1 MSVATIRDSAR
12 SWFPHGPRDLAFQAA
27 LWLSFV
33 FGYQVVQAGAGHDR
47 VQALNNGLR
56 VIELEREFGYR
67 LLELRVQDL
76 ALDST
81 VLHALTTLVYRTS
94 EFVVIALALL
104 WVYLRRNTAFRQL
117 RNTLIVTSLLALVA
131 FYAFPTAPP
140 RAFAAL
146 GFVDTA
152 RGSSGPASGH
162 GFELLPSNQYAAVP
176 SLHSA
181 DALIIGVGLALLVSS
196 RMAKV
201 AWVLWPLVVWFSV
214 LATANH
220 FWLDVVAGIALAG
233 VGALAVAVGPRA
245 LRQLARAARPRPSV
259 NDGAALT
266 LADHAT
272 IASSHLLPVKPPTT

>member
-1 MSVATIRDSAR
+1 MSVATIRNSAR
-12 SWFPHGPRDLAFQAA
+12 SLLPHGARDLAFQTA

-47 VQALNNGLR
+47 AQALANGLR
-56 VIELEREFGYR
+56 VIDLEREFGHR
-67 LLELRVQDL
+67 LLELRVQEL

-81 VLHALTTLVYRTS
+81 VLHTSTTLVYRTS

-104 WVYLRRNTAFRQL
+104 WVYLRRNWAFRQL
-117 RNTLIVTSLLALVA
+117 RNTLIVTSLLSLVA

-146 GFVDTA
+146 GFVDAA
-152 RGSSGPASGH
+152 RGSSGVASGH

-181 DALIIGVGLALLVSS
+181 DAVIIGVGLALLVSS

-201 AWVLWPLVVWFSV
+201 AWVLWPLLVWFSV

-233 VGALAVAVGPRA
+233 VGALAVALAPRA
-245 LRQLARAARPRPSV
+245 LRPLASAVRQTVGARRCGG
-259 NDGAALT
+259 DARGCT
-266 LADHAT
+266 
-272 IASSHLLPVKPPTT
+272 